1 MQSMAPVI
9 SPFII
14 FFASI
19 ITSNMILAN
28 FLGMC
33 SYLSVSSEYKT
44 ATGLGMAVTLVLVL
58 TTTVNWLIYT
68 YVILPL
74 ELVYLQYIIFIM
86 VIAALVQILEMGMD
100 RYTPDLHAKLGIF
113 LPLITVN
120 CAILG
125 VTLFMVIRHYNF
137 IQSVLFSLGSGL
149 GWWLAINMLAA
160 IRTKMANVK
169 LPPGVKGP
177 ALSFIVT
184 GIMAMAFIGFSG
196 IFTIQ

>member
-1 MQSMAPVI
+1 MPQI
-9 SPFII
+9 SPLVI
-14 FFASI
+14 FLASI
-19 ITSNMILAN
+19 ITSNMVLSN

-44 ATGLGMAVTLVLVL
+44 ATGLGMAVTMVL
-58 TTTVNWLIYT
+58 TLTTVINWAVYH
-68 YVILPL
+68 YVIVPL
-74 ELVYLQYIIFIM
+74 NIEYLQYIVFIM
-86 VIAALVQILEMGMD
+86 VIAAVVQILEMIMD

-120 CAILG
+120 CAIFG
-125 VTLFMVIRHYNF
+125 VTLFVVIRHYGF
-137 IQSVLFSLGSGL
+137 MQTLLYGIGSGL

-160 IRTKMANVK
+160 IREKISKAK
-169 LPPGVKGP
+169 LPAGMSGT
-177 ALSFIVT
+177 AISFIIT

>member
-1 MQSMAPVI
+1 MMPPI
-9 SPFII
+9 NPLII
-14 FFASI
+14 FLASI
-19 ITSNMILAN
+19 ITSNMVLSN

-33 SYLSVSSEYKT
+33 SYLSVSTEYKT
-44 ATGLGMAVTLVLVL
+44 ANGLGMAVTMVLVL
-58 TTTVNWLIYT
+58 TSVINWLVYT

-74 ELVYLQYIIFIM
+74 NLVYLQYIVFIM

-100 RYTPDLHAKLGIF
+100 RYLPDLHAKLGIF

-125 VTLFMVIRHYNF
+125 ATLFQVIRHYGL
-137 IQSVLFSLGSGL
+137 IQSLLFGLGSGI
-149 GWWLAINMLAA
+149 GWWLAIDMLAA
-160 IRTKMANVK
+160 MREKLAKVK
-169 LPPGVKGP
+169 LPPGVSGP
-177 ALSFIVT
+177 ALSFIIT

>member
-1 MQSMAPVI
+1 MAPNI
-9 SPFII
+9 SPLII
-14 FFASI
+14 FLASI
-19 ITSNMILAN
+19 ITSNMILSN

-33 SYLSVSSEYKT
+33 SYLSVSGEYRT

-58 TTTVNWLIYT
+58 TTAINWLVYQ

-100 RYTPDLHAKLGIF
+100 RFTPDLHAKLGIF

-125 VTLFMVIRHYNF
+125 VTLFMVIRSYNF
-137 IQSVLFSLGSGL
+137 VQSLLFGLGSGL

-160 IRTKMANVK
+160 IREKMAKVK
-169 LPPGVKGP
+169 LPPGIRGP
-177 ALSFIVT
+177 ALSFIIT
-184 GIMAMAFIGFSG
+184 GIMAMAFVGFSG

>member
-1 MQSMAPVI
+1 MPQI

-19 ITSNMILAN
+19 ITSNMILSN

-44 ATGLGMAVTLVLVL
+44 ATGLGMAVTLVLVM
-58 TTTVNWLIYT
+58 TTVINWVVYKF
-68 YVILPL
+68 VILPL
-74 ELVYLQYIIFIM
+74 EIEYLQYIIFIM

-100 RYTPDLHAKLGIF
+100 RYMPDLHAKLGIF

-125 VTLFMVIRHYNF
+125 VTLFMVIRSYGF
-137 IQSVLFSLGSGL
+137 SQSLMFSLGSGL

-160 IRTKMANVK
+160 IRERLKNAK
-169 LPPGVKGP
+169 LPPGISGP
-177 ALSFIVT
+177 ALSFIIT

>member
-1 MQSMAPVI
+1 MAPNI
-9 SPFII
+9 NPLII
-14 FFASI
+14 FLASI
-19 ITSNMILAN
+19 ITSNMVLSN

-44 ATGLGMAVTLVLVL
+44 ATGLGMAVTLVLVM
-58 TTTVNWLIYT
+58 TTVINWVVYKF
-68 YVILPL
+68 VILPL
-74 ELVYLQYIIFIM
+74 EIEYLQYIIFIM

-100 RYTPDLHAKLGIF
+100 RYMPDLHAKLGIF

-125 VTLFMVIRHYNF
+125 VTLFMVIRSYGF
-137 IQSVLFSLGSGL
+137 FQSLMFSLGSGL

-160 IRTKMANVK
+160 IREKLKNAK
-169 LPPGVKGP
+169 LPPGISGP
-177 ALSFIVT
+177 ALSFIIT

>member
-1 MQSMAPVI
+1 MPQI

-19 ITSNMILAN
+19 ITSNMILSN

-44 ATGLGMAVTLVLVL
+44 ATGLGMAVTLVLVM
-58 TTTVNWLIYT
+58 TTVINWVVYKF
-68 YVILPL
+68 VILPL
-74 ELVYLQYIIFIM
+74 EIEYLQYIIFIM

-100 RYTPDLHAKLGIF
+100 RYMPDLHAKLGIF

-125 VTLFMVIRHYNF
+125 VTLFMVIRSYGF
-137 IQSVLFSLGSGL
+137 SQSLMFSLGSGL

-160 IRTKMANVK
+160 IREKLKNAK
-169 LPPGVKGP
+169 LPPGISGP
-177 ALSFIVT
+177 ALSFIIT

>member
-1 MQSMAPVI
+1 MPQI

-19 ITSNMILAN
+19 ITSNMVLTN

-44 ATGLGMAVTLVLVL
+44 ATGLGMAVTMVL
-58 TTTVNWLIYT
+58 TLTTVINWAVYR
-68 YVILPL
+68 YVIVPL
-74 ELVYLQYIIFIM
+74 GIEYLQYIIFIM
-86 VIAALVQILEMGMD
+86 VIAAVVQILEMIMD

-120 CAILG
+120 CAIFG
-125 VTLFMVIRHYNF
+125 VTLFVVIRNYGF
-137 IQSVLFSLGSGL
+137 LQTLLFGVGSGL
-149 GWWLAINMLAA
+149 GWWLAIDMLAA
-160 IRTKMANVK
+160 IHEKMAKTK
-169 LPPGVKGP
+169 LPAGMTGT
-177 ALSFIVT
+177 AISFIIT

>member
-1 MQSMAPVI
+1 MPQI

-19 ITSNMILAN
+19 ITSNMVLTN

-44 ATGLGMAVTLVLVL
+44 ATGLGMAVTMVL
-58 TTTVNWLIYT
+58 TLTTVINWAVYH
-68 YVILPL
+68 YVIVPL
-74 ELVYLQYIIFIM
+74 GIEYLQYIIFIM
-86 VIAALVQILEMGMD
+86 VIAAVVQILEMIMD

-120 CAILG
+120 CAIFG
-125 VTLFMVIRHYNF
+125 VTLFVVIRNYGF
-137 IQSVLFSLGSGL
+137 MQTLLFGVGSGL
-149 GWWLAINMLAA
+149 GWWLAIDMLAA
-160 IRTKMANVK
+160 IREKMAKTK
-169 LPPGVKGP
+169 LPAGMSGT
-177 ALSFIVT
+177 AISFIIT

>member
-1 MQSMAPVI
+1 MPQI

-19 ITSNMILAN
+19 ITSNMVLTN

-44 ATGLGMAVTLVLVL
+44 ATGLGKAVTMVL
-58 TTTVNWLIYT
+58 TLTTVINWAVYH
-68 YVILPL
+68 YVIVPL
-74 ELVYLQYIIFIM
+74 GIEYLQYIIFIM
-86 VIAALVQILEMGMD
+86 VIAAVVQILEMIMD

-120 CAILG
+120 CAIFG
-125 VTLFMVIRHYNF
+125 VTLFVVIRNYSF
-137 IQSVLFSLGSGL
+137 LQTLLFGIVSGL

-160 IRTKMANVK
+160 IREKMAKTK
-169 LPPGVKGP
+169 LPAGMSGT
-177 ALSFIVT
+177 AISFIIT

>member
-1 MQSMAPVI
+1 MPQI

-19 ITSNMILAN
+19 ITSNMILSN

-58 TTTVNWLIYT
+58 TTVINWAVYE
-68 YVILPL
+68 YVIVPL
-74 ELVYLQYIIFIM
+74 EIEYLQYIIFIM

-100 RYTPDLHAKLGIF
+100 RYMPDLHAKLGIF

-125 VTLFMVIRHYNF
+125 VTLFMVIRHYGF
-137 IQSVLFSLGSGL
+137 FQSLMFSLGSGL

-160 IRTKMANVK
+160 IREKLKNAK
-169 LPPGVKGP
+169 LPPGISGA
-177 ALSFIVT
+177 ALSFIIT

>member
-1 MQSMAPVI
+1 MAPNI
-9 SPFII
+9 SPLII
-14 FFASI
+14 FIASI
-19 ITSNMILAN
+19 FTSNMILNN

-33 SYLSVSSEYKT
+33 SYLSVSTEYKT

-58 TTTVNWLIYT
+58 TTAINWPIYT
-68 YVILPL
+68 YLIVPSNLF
-74 ELVYLQYIIFIM
+74 YLQYIIFIM
-86 VIAALVQILEMGMD
+86 VIAATVQILEMGMD

-125 VTLFMVIRHYNF
+125 VILFMVIRNYSF
-137 IQSVLFSLGSGL
+137 VQALLFSFGSGL

-160 IRTKMANVK
+160 IREKLATTK

-177 ALSFIVT
+177 ALAFIVT

>member
-1 MQSMAPVI
+1 MPQI

-19 ITSNMILAN
+19 ITSNMVLTN

-44 ATGLGMAVTLVLVL
+44 ATGLGMAVTMVL
-58 TTTVNWLIYT
+58 TLTTVINWAVYR
-68 YVILPL
+68 YVIVPL
-74 ELVYLQYIIFIM
+74 GIEYLQYIIFIM
-86 VIAALVQILEMGMD
+86 VIAAVVQILEMIMD

-120 CAILG
+120 CAIFG
-125 VTLFMVIRHYNF
+125 VTLFVVIRNYGF
-137 IQSVLFSLGSGL
+137 LQTLLFGIGSGL
-149 GWWLAINMLAA
+149 GWWLAIDMLAA
-160 IRTKMANVK
+160 IREKMAKTK
-169 LPPGVKGP
+169 LPAGMTGT
-177 ALSFIVT
+177 AISFIIT

>member
-1 MQSMAPVI
+1 MPQI

-19 ITSNMILAN
+19 ITSNMVLTN

-44 ATGLGMAVTLVLVL
+44 ATGLGMAVTMVL
-58 TTTVNWLIYT
+58 TLTTVINWAVYR
-68 YVILPL
+68 YVIVPL
-74 ELVYLQYIIFIM
+74 GIEYLQYIIFIM
-86 VIAALVQILEMGMD
+86 VIAAVVQILEMIMD

-120 CAILG
+120 CAIFG
-125 VTLFMVIRHYNF
+125 VTLFVVIRNYGF
-137 IQSVLFSLGSGL
+137 LQTLLFGIGSGL
-149 GWWLAINMLAA
+149 GWWLAIDMLAA
-160 IRTKMANVK
+160 IREKMAKTK
-169 LPPGVKGP
+169 LPAGMSGT
-177 ALSFIVT
+177 AISFIIT

>member
-1 MQSMAPVI
+1 MPQI

-19 ITSNMILAN
+19 ITSNMVLTN

-44 ATGLGMAVTLVLVL
+44 ATGLGMAVTMVL
-58 TTTVNWLIYT
+58 TLTTVINWAVYR
-68 YVILPL
+68 YVIVPL
-74 ELVYLQYIIFIM
+74 GIEYLQYIIFIM
-86 VIAALVQILEMGMD
+86 VIAAVVQILEMIMD

-120 CAILG
+120 CAIFG
-125 VTLFMVIRHYNF
+125 VTLFVVIRNYGF
-137 IQSVLFSLGSGL
+137 LQTLLFGIGSCLGL
-149 GWWLAINMLAA
+149 WLAIDMLAA
-160 IRTKMANVK
+160 IREKMAKTK
-169 LPPGVKGP
+169 LPAGMSGT
-177 ALSFIVT
+177 AISFIIT

>member
-1 MQSMAPVI
+1 MAPNI
-9 SPFII
+9 NPIII
-14 FFASI
+14 FIASI
-19 ITSNMILAN
+19 FTSNMILNN

-33 SYLSVSSEYKT
+33 SYLSVSTEYKT
-44 ATGLGMAVTLVLVL
+44 ANGLGMAVTLVLVL
-58 TTTVNWLIYT
+58 TTAINWVIYT
-68 YVILPL
+68 YIIIPP
-74 ELVYLQYIIFIM
+74 EIFYLQYIIFIM

-100 RYTPDLHAKLGIF
+100 RYAPDLHAKLGIF

-137 IQSVLFSLGSGL
+137 VQSLLFGLGSGL

-160 IRTKMANVK
+160 IREKLANAK
-169 LPPGVKGP
+169 LPPGMKGP
-177 ALSFIVT
+177 ALSFIIT

>member
-1 MQSMAPVI
+1 MPQI
-9 SPFII
+9 SPFVI

-19 ITSNMILAN
+19 ITSNMVLTN

-44 ATGLGMAVTLVLVL
+44 ATGLGMAVTMVL
-58 TTTVNWLIYT
+58 TLTTVINWAVYH
-68 YVILPL
+68 YVIVPL
-74 ELVYLQYIIFIM
+74 EIEYLQYIIFIM
-86 VIAALVQILEMGMD
+86 VIAAVVQILEMIMD

-120 CAILG
+120 CAIFG
-125 VTLFMVIRHYNF
+125 VTLFVVIRNYGF
-137 IQSVLFSLGSGL
+137 LQTLLFGIGSGL
-149 GWWLAINMLAA
+149 GWWLAIDMLAA
-160 IRTKMANVK
+160 IREKMAKTK
-169 LPPGVKGP
+169 LPAGMSGT
-177 ALSFIVT
+177 AISFIIT

>member
-1 MQSMAPVI
+1 MAPNI
-9 SPFII
+9 SPLII
-14 FFASI
+14 FIASI
-19 ITSNMILAN
+19 FTSNMILNN

-33 SYLSVSSEYKT
+33 SYLSVSTEYKT

-58 TTTVNWLIYT
+58 TTATNWLVYT
-68 YVILPL
+68 YIVKPFD
-74 ELVYLQYIIFIM
+74 LVYLQYIIFIM

-125 VTLFMVIRHYNF
+125 VTLFMVIRNYNF
-137 IQSVLFSLGSGL
+137 LQSVLFSLGSGL

-160 IRTKMANVK
+160 IREKLANAK
-169 LPPGVKGP
+169 LPPGIKGP
-177 ALSFIVT
+177 ALSFIIT

>member
-1 MQSMAPVI
+1 MSQINPI
-9 SPFII
+9 II

-19 ITSNMILAN
+19 ITSNMVLSN

-44 ATGLGMAVTLVLVL
+44 ATGLGMAVTLVLVI
-58 TTTVNWLIYT
+58 TTALNWVVYH
-68 YVILPL
+68 ILPPDII
-74 ELVYLQYIIFIM
+74 YLRYIIFIM

-100 RYTPDLHAKLGIF
+100 RYMPDLHAKLGIF

-125 VTLFMVIRHYNF
+125 VTLFMVIRNYTF
-137 IQSVLFSLGSGL
+137 IQSLLYGLGSGL

-160 IRTKMANVK
+160 IREKMQNVK
-169 LPPGVKGP
+169 LPPGISGA
-177 ALSFIVT
+177 ALSFIIT

>member
-1 MQSMAPVI
+1 MAPNI
-9 SPFII
+9 SPLVILI
-14 FFASI
+14 ASI
-19 ITSNMILAN
+19 FTSNMILSN

-33 SYLSVSSEYKT
+33 SYLSVSTEYKT

-58 TTTVNWLIYT
+58 TTAINWLIYT
-68 YVILPL
+68 YIIIPP
-74 ELVYLQYIIFIM
+74 EIFYLQYIVFIM

-100 RYTPDLHAKLGIF
+100 RYAPDLHAKLGIF

-137 IQSVLFSLGSGL
+137 VQSLLFGLGSGL

-160 IRTKMANVK
+160 IREKLANAK
-169 LPPGVKGP
+169 LPPGMKGP
-177 ALSFIVT
+177 ALSFIIT

>member
-1 MQSMAPVI
+1 MPQI

-19 ITSNMILAN
+19 ITSNMVLTN

-44 ATGLGMAVTLVLVL
+44 ATGLGMAVTMVL
-58 TTTVNWLIYT
+58 TLTTVINWAVYH
-68 YVILPL
+68 YVIVPL
-74 ELVYLQYIIFIM
+74 GIEYLQYLIFIM
-86 VIAALVQILEMGMD
+86 VIAAVVQILEMIMD

-120 CAILG
+120 CAIFG
-125 VTLFMVIRHYNF
+125 VTLFVVIRNYGF
-137 IQSVLFSLGSGL
+137 LQTLLFGIGSGL
-149 GWWLAINMLAA
+149 GWWLAIDMLAA
-160 IRTKMANVK
+160 IREKMAKTK
-169 LPPGVKGP
+169 LPAGMSGT
-177 ALSFIVT
+177 AISFIIT